1 MQVSNKALS
10 YRNFFLGCKITMLQT
25 MNAIVRLQSN
35 TSEGIAPLG
44 VLGKTPNQTAKPVG
58 RQRGVCFPLNEKG
71 KDARAH
77 V

>member
-1 MQVSNKALS
+1 
-10 YRNFFLGCKITMLQT
+10 MLQT
-25 MNAIVRLQSN
+25 MNPIVRLQTN

-44 VLGKTPNQTAKPVG
+44 VLDKPPNQTAKSVG
-58 RQRGVCFPLNEKG
+58 RQRGVRSPLNEKG